1 MNLQSI
7 YLFTS
12 SSFLRKIFLGAL
24 FILICISA
32 FTYRHTFALSDS
44 TASVIH
50 SQQVHL
56 ELEQMMSY
64 LKDAET
70 GQRGYILTQNPV
82 YLQPYNGSRE
92 KVEVSFKLLK
102 SLTLDNSKQQINLD
116 SLHKIIDLRYSL
128 FRKSLALSVE
138 KPVNKVE
145 FDNVLMNGKNAMD
158 DIRYRVNQMIEF
170 ELVYLKEKKAK
181 YESEI
186 SFTPVFTIVLFLF
199 TVLIFAIAYMMINRD
214 LKNVHKANKELTII
228 NESIDHAEI
237 IGNFCLTQWDLY
249 NNKLIY
255 SDNLYRMLGCEPQS
269 FEPTV
274 ENYVAFVHPEDK
286 HIVERGANDALNKN
300 ETYIR
305 TYRIIRK
312 DGEIRYF
319 RSVGKLIE
327 DAKNHKTH
335 IGIINDVTEQHL
347 SNLSLEEQNLELEQT
362 VKELA
367 SFNYVAS
374 HDLQEPLRKIQL
386 FISRIDENEKHSLSE
401 TGKEYFA
408 RINVSA
414 LRMRVLIDDLLQFS
428 RTNKAEK
435 NLERTDLN
443 KIFHKAKNE
452 LAEAIR
458 DKKGIIQ
465 TNRLPILNVIPYQI
479 EQLFI
484 NLISNSLKYS
494 RVGVEP
500 FIKIEC
506 EKVRGKDYSPFKV
519 NGEKKYFKF
528 TFTDNG
534 LGFEQK
540 NAESIFILFHR
551 LHHKSE
557 YNGTGIGLSICKKI
571 VENHGGFIT
580 AKGVP
585 NEGSAF
591 TFFLPA

>member
-1 MNLQSI
+1 MNFQSI

-12 SSFLRKIFLGAL
+12 SSFLKKIFLGSL

-32 FTYRHTFALSDS
+32 FTYRHTIALSDS
-44 TASVIH
+44 TASVIN

-56 ELEQMMSY
+56 ELEQLMSY
-64 LKDAET
+64 IKDAET

-92 KVEVSFKLLK
+92 KVETSFKLLK
-102 SLTLDNSKQQINLD
+102 SLTSDNSKQQIKLD
-116 SLHKIIDLRYSL
+116 SLHSIIDSRYSL
-128 FRKSLALSVE
+128 FRKSLTLSID
-138 KPVNKVE
+138 KPFNKVE
-145 FDNVLMNGKNAMD
+145 FDKALFDGKLVMD
-158 DIRYRVNQMIEF
+158 DIRYRVNEMINF
-170 ELVYLKEKKAK
+170 ELIYLKERQAK
-181 YESEI
+181 YENEI
-186 SFTPVFTIVLFLF
+186 SFTPVFTLLLFLF
-199 TVLIFAIAYMMINRD
+199 TVLVFVVAYMMINRD
-214 LKNVHKANKELTII
+214 LKNVKKANEELTII
-228 NESIDHAEI
+228 NESIEHAEI
-237 IGNFCLTQWDLY
+237 IGNFCLTEWDLTTNTLY
-249 NNKLIY
+249 Y
-255 SDNLYRMLGCEPQS
+255 SDNLYRILGCEPQS

-286 HIVERGANDALNKN
+286 HIVERGADDALNN
-300 ETYIR
+300 NQAYVR

-312 DGEIRYF
+312 DGEIRYV
-319 RSVGKLIE
+319 RSAGKLIE
-327 DAKNHKTH
+327 DEKNRKTH

-362 VKELA
+362 NKELA
-367 SFNYVAS
+367 SFNHVAS

-386 FISRIDENEKHSLSE
+386 FISRIEENEKHSLSE
-401 TGKEYFA
+401 IGKEYFA

-414 LRMRVLIDDLLQFS
+414 LRMRVLIDDLLLFS

-435 NLERTDLN
+435 NFERTDLN
-443 KIFHKAKNE
+443 LIFYKAKNE
-452 LAEAIR
+452 LGEAIR
-458 DKKGIIQ
+458 DKNGVLQ
-465 TNRLPILNVIPYQI
+465 TNRLPILNIIPYQI

-506 EKVRGKDYSPFKV
+506 EKVKGKDYSPFKV

-528 TFTDNG
+528 SFTDNG

-540 NAESIFILFHR
+540 NAESIFTLFHR
-551 LHHKSE
+551 LHHKTE
-557 YNGTGIGLSICKKI
+557 YTGTGIGLSICKKI

-580 AKGVP
+580 AQGIP
-585 NEGSAF
+585 NEGSTF
-591 TFFLPA
+591 TFFLPE